1 VIKKREGAIG
11 YLNQS
16 YIRSSIKAAAL
27 QNLAGGFV
35 KPSVEAGAI
44 ALNQITLDQNLA
56 GENPNPTAAGAYP
69 IATLTWVLAYER
81 GNGPDAST
89 IKEVFNFMLSDEAQN
104 VAPRLG
110 FVPLRGDI
118 LAKSKAAV
126 NKIGE

>member
-1 VIKKREGAIG
+1 M
-11 YLNQS
+11 
-16 YIRSSIKAAAL
+16 
-27 QNLAGGFV
+27 
-35 KPSVEAGAI
+35 
-44 ALNQITLDQNLA
+44 A

-81 GNGPDAST
+81 GNGPDAAT

-118 LAKSKAAV
+118 LSKSKAAV
-126 NKIGE
+126 NNIGE